1 MIEDNKKISEEMK
14 FILEFVSTYF
24 AKKLDI
30 W

>member
-1 MIEDNKKISEEMK
+1 MIEDNKKITEEMK

-30 W
+30 